1 MKVLCLQTCLF
12 MIGGHKVRA
21 RDRTPLQHIH
31 SLEQTLGQTLFGLC
45 PLLRCGQTY
54 LNRIKRMGSKTFG
67 NHCHMGWFV
76 VLLKNVNYMRPFPA
90 SEFCLL
96 IDSIPQDYD
105 SGWLLFQHYTYYKWP
120 IYKHAVLQLKI
131 LNLLPLSQLQ
141 RTACGRIS
149 IILES
154 CRFFQEKRLKLND
167 VFFRIFYFV

>member
-1 MKVLCLQTCLF
+1 MHVEVVGDGWLISHRYLVLTINALKCLMKVLCLQTCLF

-45 PLLRCGQTY
+45 PLLGCGQTY

-96 IDSIPQDYD
+96 IDSICHLTHTI
-105 SGWLLFQHYTYYKWP
+105 SGQYINMLYFN
-120 IYKHAVLQLKI
+120 LK
-131 LNLLPLSQLQ
+131 
-141 RTACGRIS
+141 
-149 IILES
+149 
-154 CRFFQEKRLKLND
+154 
-167 VFFRIFYFV
+167 Y